1 MATTKKIGTNT
12 RLTDKGVSPEVWG
25 LLIAVAQGQATVG
38 ETVSQVFRN
47 GGACDKV
54 VTAQV
59 TNADG
64 TPLVKPIK
72 GLDINTGLA
81 VVTTGFV
88 YQVA

>member
-1 MATTKKIGTNT
+1 MATKKIGTNT
-12 RLTDKGVSPEVWG
+12 RLTDKGVTPEVWG
-25 LLIAVAQGQATVG
+25 LLIAVAQGSAVVG

-64 TPLVKPIK
+64 TPMMKPIK

-81 VVTTGFV
+81 VVTNGFV

>member
-1 MATTKKIGTNT
+1 MATNKKVGTNT
-12 RLTDKGVSPEVWG
+12 RLTDKGVTPEVWG
-25 LLIAVAQGQATVG
+25 LLIAIAQGSAVVG

-54 VTAQV
+54 ITAQV

-64 TPLVKPIK
+64 TPMMKPIK
-72 GLDINTGLA
+72 GLDITTGLQ
-81 VVTTGFV
+81 VVTNGYV